1 MWWPNPFKVRGE
13 NGWNPRAAGEAEGR
27 PRLLRGDDVG
37 VHQLGPARI
46 QACSPVQEHH
56 IIITHSVAFRPN
68 ENIEVGSSKNLRI
81 PSEKSYRDW
90 WAVLKELP
98 TFKSVEEFPLRFVL
112 CFIWWKITGC
122 RLRMCPSDTYKVY
135 KRGSS
140 VRSVFH
146 PSKVKSRGKISKETL
161 LE

>member
-1 MWWPNPFKVRGE
+1 
-13 NGWNPRAAGEAEGR
+13 
-27 PRLLRGDDVG
+27 VG